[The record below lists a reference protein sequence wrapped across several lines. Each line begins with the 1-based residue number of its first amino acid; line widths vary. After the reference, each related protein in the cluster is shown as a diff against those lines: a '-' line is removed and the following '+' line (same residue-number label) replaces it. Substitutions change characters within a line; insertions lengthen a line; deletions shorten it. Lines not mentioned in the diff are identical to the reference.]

1 MTKIMR
7 CWCVLS
13 LAASLLGTQFVLAAE
28 PTQTAAKSKPGMS
41 ITAQPFGKTAD
52 GQEVTL
58 FTIQN
63 GDLQMELINYGA
75 TIVSLKAPDKNG
87 VLANVNAGLDDV
99 ALYEGGHPYF
109 GATVGRYANRIAKG
123 KFTLGGKEYS
133 LALNNGENTLHG
145 GDKGFSRYVWDAKE
159 VKDADRIGV
168 TFSRTS
174 PDREEGYP
182 GNLQVSVSYLLT
194 SDNQLIMDYT
204 ATTDAATVLNLTNHC
219 YWNLAGAGSGKVYDH
234 QLKLEADAY
243 LPVSDALIPTGKE
256 ATVKGTPMDFTTMKS
271 IGQDL
276 QATGGDPIGYDHCF
290 VLRGQEGKLAL
301 AATVQEPKS
310 GRVMEIY
317 TTEPGIQLYTGNFLK
332 GLPAEARLNQH
343 EAFCLETQHYP
354 DTPNQPNFP
363 TTTLKPGEEFRSTT
377 VHKFR
382 VAK

>member
-1 MTKIMR
+1 MPKIMR
-7 CWCVLS
+7 CWS
-13 LAASLLGTQFVLAAE
+13 LLLLVASLLGTQFVLAAD
-28 PTQTAAKSKPGMS
+28 PAQTAAKSNPEMS
-41 ITAQPFGKTAD
+41 IQSQPFGKTAN

-58 FTIQN
+58 FTVKN
-63 GDLQMELINYGA
+63 GDLEMELINYGA

-123 KFTLGGKEYS
+123 KFSLNGKEYS

-145 GDKGFSRYVWDAKE
+145 GEKGFSRYVWDAKQVQE
-159 VKDADRIGV
+159 AHGIGV
-168 TFSRTS
+168 TFTRTS
-174 PDREEGYP
+174 PDGEEGYP
-182 GNLQVSVSYLLT
+182 GDLTVSVSYLLT
-194 SDNQLIMDYT
+194 SDNQLIMEYQ

-234 QLKLEADAY
+234 KLQLEANTY
-243 LPVSDALIPTGKE
+243 VPVSDALIPTGE
-256 ATVKGTPMDFTTMKS
+256 ILTVKGTPMDFTTMKP

-290 VLRGQEGKLAL
+290 VLRSQDGKLAL
-301 AATVQEPKS
+301 AATVKEPKS

-317 TTEPGIQLYTGNFLK
+317 TTEPGIQLYTGNFLS
-332 GLPAEARLNQH
+332 GSPAEARIGQH

-363 TTTLKPGEEFRSTT
+363 SATLQPGEEFRSQT
-377 VHKFR
+377 VHKFS
-382 VAK
+382 VEK